1 MLYARR
7 TRSESVSRACPCTKK
22 VARAPLCSSMSSMR
36 AVAFFEGPSSKVSAS
51 IGFSGSISYAC
62 TTGLDECV
70 GSGTSVGSGVDIGS
84 GEFEASGMFVASGV
98 RMSTMGI
105 LSNPGAGTMT
115 ENAEQP
121 QRDASADK

>member
-1 MLYARR
+1 M
-7 TRSESVSRACPCTKK
+7 
-22 VARAPLCSSMSSMR
+22 
-36 AVAFFEGPSSKVSAS
+36 SAS

-121 QRDASADK
+121 QRDASVINTNTMQKVFFICKMLLFWDIFLSSSTFDIIIVLPINESQSV